1 MVIPKREKRG
11 NLMSRQRAQKAE
23 DKLTRQ
29 EQSYERNQKMLTKDF
44 SSDRAVLE
52 EVFDRSTL
60 MVVYEF
66 MNKGIINEIH
76 GVVKA
81 GKESRVYWGKTKEGK
96 ELAIKIYLIVSAE
109 FRKGLTKY
117 IEGDPRFKGVK
128 HDTRSLIF
136 AWAQKEFKNLELA
149 SRAKVRVPKPI
160 AVKNNILV
168 MEFIGLNGECA
179 PSLKEKAPKN
189 PEKLYETLLTYLERL
204 YKKAELVHGDLS
216 EYNIMVWRGRP
227 VLFDMSQAVPLV
239 HPMADDL
246 LRRDLTNLNRYFGRL
261 GVKVPSVEESYRRVT
276 NRGKS

>member
-1 MVIPKREKRG
+1 M
-11 NLMSRQRAQKAE
+11 MSRQRAQKAE

-44 SSDRAVLE
+44 SNDRAVLE

-76 GVVKA
+76 GVVRA

-96 ELAIKIYLIVSAE
+96 ELAIKIYLVVSAE

-149 SRAKVRVPKPI
+149 SRAGVKVPKPI
-160 AVKNNILV
+160 AVKNNVLV
-168 MEFIGLNGECA
+168 MEFIGLNGKSA
-179 PSLKEKAPKN
+179 PSLKEKTPKN
-189 PEKLYETLLTYLERL
+189 PEKLYETLLIYLERL

-216 EYNIMVWRGRP
+216 EYNIMVLRGRP
-227 VLFDMSQAVPLV
+227 VIFDVSQAVPLV
-239 HPMADDL
+239 HPMADLL
-246 LRRDLTNLNRYFGRL
+246 LRRDLANLNRYFARL
-261 GVKVPSVEESYRRVT
+261 AIKVLSIEESYRRVT
-276 NRGKS
+276 SRGES

>member
-1 MVIPKREKRG
+1 
-11 NLMSRQRAQKAE
+11 MSRQRAQKAE

-60 MVVYEF
+60 MVVYDL
-66 MNKGIINEIH
+66 MNKGTINEIH
-76 GVVKA
+76 GVIRA

-109 FRKGLTKY
+109 FRKGLVKY
-117 IEGDPRFKGVK
+117 IEGDPRFKDVK

-149 SRAKVRVPKPI
+149 SRAGVRVPKPI
-160 AVKNNILV
+160 AVKNNVLV
-168 MEFIGLNGECA
+168 MEFIGEKGDGA

-189 PEKLYETLLTYLERL
+189 PEKTYKTLLIYLERL
-204 YKKAELVHGDLS
+204 YRKAELVHGDLS
-216 EYNIMVWRGRP
+216 EYNIMIWRGRP
-227 VLFDMSQAVPLV
+227 VLFDVSQAVPLV
-239 HPMADDL
+239 HPMADFL
-246 LRRDLTNLNRYFGRL
+246 LRRDLANLNRFFDRL
-261 GVKVPSVEESYRRVT
+261 GVKVLSSDETYRRVT